1 MTPFLGSRRPDFRA
15 GRHALT
21 YDDYWKKRGYSIS
34 KKLLEREI
42 IIHNLIQPKES
53 VLIIGCGTSLLPIAL
68 QEKGCEVTVSDI
80 APGAVKLFA
89 DEDIPGFIF
98 DLENIVEGTVSENY
112 DVIIASEVLEHI
124 RNPEQAIEKLSKHT
138 KRFIISIPNSAFYRY
153 RIHLMFSGRFFVQWA
168 NHPAEHLRYWSH
180 IDFLEW
186 LSAMDLKVQKVIPSN
201 GLSCKG
207 FCTFM
212 KDFMPNLFGHQIVY
226 DCTVSV
232 QSSDK

>member
-1 MTPFLGSRRPDFRA
+1 MIPFLGSRRPDFCA
-15 GRHALT
+15 GRRALT
-21 YDDYWKKRGYSIS
+21 YDDYWKQRGYSIS
-34 KKLLEREI
+34 KKFSEREI
-42 IIHNLIQPKES
+42 IIRDLIQPKES

-80 APGAVKLFA
+80 ASDAVKLFTGK
-89 DEDIPGFIF
+89 DILGFIL
-98 DLENIVEGTVSENY
+98 DLENIVEGTISKKY
-112 DVIIASEVLEHI
+112 DVIVASEVLEHI

-153 RIHLMFSGRFFVQWA
+153 RIHLMFAGRFFVQWA

-186 LSAMDLKVQKVIPSN
+186 LSAMDLKVQKAIPSN
-201 GLSCKG
+201 GLSCRG

-212 KDFMPNLFGHQIVY
+212 KDIRPNLFGHQIVY
-226 DCTVSV
+226 DCEVLSPN
-232 QSSDK
+232 SDT